1 MNYFKRD
8 FGEPK
13 SLALPAHEA
22 QQRPSRGWTIPYRA
36 ITPVAMAVDTLV
48 IFATCVLSH
57 AFYHM
62 EIVKLPGH
70 LSRFAG
76 FAAVVSVLFVVLAE
90 NRKLYT
96 LPELLNFK
104 TQVRSVTVNWSIIFL
119 FLTAVAYAMKVG
131 ENFSRGTTIA
141 FAVSGLIALI
151 GVRIVWRI
159 YLADGLAIRKFSS
172 RKVALIAEQ
181 TLISDS
187 SLPQALLQHGL
198 QPVKHFVLPLN
209 QMNAK
214 RCREII
220 AQAITSIRGSDV
232 EEIVISVSLDHWTKL
247 NDLFS
252 ELRVLPLPVN
262 LVPMGQLSELFR
274 LSSHS
279 IGDIVT
285 IELQQGPRTRAQR
298 FVKRVSDI
306 ALSLG
311 ALIALI
317 PLLSFTA
324 IAIKLDSPGPVVFR
338 QWRRGFNGRPFQIF
352 KFRTMSVQEDGDVVV
367 AAKRDDNRV
376 TRVGNWLRRT
386 SIDELPQLFNVLF
399 GSMSIVGPRPHAM
412 AHDNEFE
419 KVLSNYA
426 YRQHVKPGLT
436 GWAQVHGYRGQ
447 MSTVEDVEQ
456 RVKYDL
462 WYIDNWS
469 FAIDIKIIFMTAT
482 EVIDGKNAY

>member
-1 MNYFKRD
+1 MTYFKRD

-13 SLALPAHEA
+13 SLALSTVEAHRSPARSWA
-22 QQRPSRGWTIPYRA
+22 IPHQA
-36 ITPVAMAVDTLV
+36 IAPVGMAIDILV
-48 IFATCVLSH
+48 IIATCLLSH
-57 AFYHM
+57 VLYHF
-62 EIVKLPGH
+62 EVAKDPSSLP
-70 LSRFAG
+70 RFAG
-76 FAAVVSVLFVVLAE
+76 FAVVAAVLFVVLAE

-104 TQVRSVTVNWSIIFL
+104 SQVRSVVFNWSIIFL
-119 FLTAVAYAMKVG
+119 FLTAVAYMMKMG
-131 ENFSRGTTIA
+131 EDFSRGTTIA
-141 FAVSGLIALI
+141 FAVFGLVALT
-151 GVRIVWRI
+151 GTRIVWRI

-172 RKVALIAEQ
+172 RKIALIAEQ
-181 TLISDS
+181 ITNSELS
-187 SLPQALLQHGL
+187 QALIQHGL
-198 QPVKHFVLPLN
+198 QPVKHFVLPIDQN
-209 QMNAK
+209 NSN

-220 AQAITSIRGSDV
+220 AQAIDSIRGSDI
-232 EEIVISVSLDHWTKL
+232 EEIVVSVNLDHWARL
-247 NDLFS
+247 NGIFS

-262 LVPMGQLSELFR
+262 LVPIGQLSELFK

-285 IELQQGPRTRAQR
+285 IELQQGPRTRSQR
-298 FVKRVSDI
+298 FIKRAGDI
-306 ALSLG
+306 VISFG

-317 PLLSFTA
+317 PLLLFTT
-324 IAIKLDSPGPVVFR
+324 IAIKLDSPGPAIFR

-352 KFRTMSVQEDGDVVV
+352 KFRTMYVQEDGDVVV
-367 AAKRDDNRV
+367 AAQRDDNRV

-419 KVLSNYA
+419 KILSNYA

-447 MSTVEDVEQ
+447 MSTVEEVEQ
-456 RVKYDL
+456 RVNYDL

-469 FAIDIKIIFMTAT
+469 FTTDIKIIFMTAT